1 MAEYYFI
8 VNIQSRTG
16 KAERI
21 WQEVQEE
28 LRLQKVDYE
37 AFVTEYK
44 GHATELATM
53 LIARKEPVTH
63 LVVVGGDGT
72 SNEVL
77 NGISDFS
84 RVEIGFIPTGSGNDL
99 GRGLG
104 LKGDAIAHLNRILHP
119 TQIARIDLG
128 SVSWNQG
135 EERRI
140 FAISSGIG
148 LDADVCKQALT
159 TKLKNVLNAIGLGSL
174 TYVLLTIKTLFAMET
189 TSASIVLDTGEAF
202 SRERMICTVAM
213 NFRCEGGGVPMAPQA
228 SATDGRLSFCCIS
241 GIPKWRTFLC
251 LPFLVLAKHEKLKGF
266 ELINCKSMDITIQKK
281 MIVHADGEY
290 CGDRDVLHFSCL
302 PGVLKVRM

>member
-8 VNIQSRTG
+8 VNTKSRTG
-16 KAERI
+16 KAEQI
-21 WQEVQEE
+21 WQQVKEE
-28 LRLQKVDYE
+28 LGRQQVDYE
-37 AFVTEYK
+37 AYITEYK
-44 GHATELATM
+44 GHATELAAMITAKDTP
-53 LIARKEPVTH
+53 LIP

-72 SNEVL
+72 ANEVL
-77 NGISDFS
+77 NGICDFNK
-84 RVEIGFIPTGSGNDL
+84 VEMGFIPTGSGNDL

-104 LKGDAIAHLNRILHP
+104 LKGDAVAHLNRILHP
-119 TQIARIDLG
+119 TQVAQIDLG

-135 EERRI
+135 EEQRI

-159 TKLKNVLNAIGLGSL
+159 TKLKNVLNAIGLGNL

-189 TSASIVLDTGEAF
+189 TTANVVLDSGKTFAMEK
-202 SRERMICTVAM
+202 MICTVAM
-213 NFRCEGGGVPMAPQA
+213 NLRCEGGGVPMAPQA
-228 SATDGRLSFCCIS
+228 VSTDGELSFCCIS

-251 LPFLVLAKHEKLKGF
+251 LPRLVAAKHEKLKGF
-266 ELINCKSMDITIQKK
+266 DVINCKSMDITIKKK